1 MARGLRGAPART
13 AAALTRVSTI
23 ALSTYR
29 EAVRARVL
37 LSVFALGLATCAYS
51 LVVAS
56 LSLHN
61 EERVVADLGGASLSF
76 FGVVIAIVLGSTSL
90 YREVEYK
97 TVFPILSRPIR
108 RWEYMVGKYVGTV
121 LTVVVF
127 TGIESATVLLLLA
140 LEAGASLSTVGA
152 VALGCLAVLIATMIR
167 FRRIGVFVAIP
178 WSIVIAAI
186 AWTMSS
192 WSTGERQLVT
202 VTAILAIFE
211 VSIVAA
217 VATLFASFSSPFLTA
232 TFTFLVFVIGRS
244 ADSLA
249 HLPAKTFG
257 SHVAT
262 AGRALARIFPNLH
275 PYVPARSLLLGQV
288 ADQHVWSY
296 VGSAGLYAVAYA
308 TALLVIGALAFGKRD
323 FS

>member
-1 MARGLRGAPART
+1 VTVRAPL
-13 AAALTRVSTI
+13 AALTRVSII

-37 LSVFALGLATCAYS
+37 LSVFGLGLMTCAYS

-76 FGVVIAIVLGSTSL
+76 YGVVIAIVLGSTSL

-108 RWEYMVGKYVGTV
+108 RWEYLVGKYVGTV

-127 TGIESATVLLLLA
+127 VGIESAAVLLVLA
-140 LEAGASLSTVGA
+140 LEAGAPGLRIGA
-152 VALGCLAVLIATMIR
+152 VTAGVVLILAGCIAR
-167 FRRIGVFVAIP
+167 FRHAGVFVAIP
-178 WSIVIAAI
+178 WSIAVAAI
-186 AWTMSS
+186 AWTQASFS
-192 WSTGERQLVT
+192 FRERQLVT
-202 VTAILAIFE
+202 VSAVLAVLE

-232 TFTFLVFVIGRS
+232 TFTFMVFLIGRS

-249 HLPAKTFG
+249 HLPTKTFG
-257 SHVAT
+257 AQIAR
-262 AGRALARIFPNLH
+262 AGRMLAHVFPNLH
-275 PYVPARSLLLGQV
+275 AYVPARSLLLGQV
-288 ADQHVWSY
+288 ADDRVWSY
-296 VGSAGLYAVAYA
+296 VGRAGAYA
-308 TALLVIGALAFGKRD
+308 LAYAIVLLVVGALAFGRRD

>member
-1 MARGLRGAPART
+1 VTVRAPT
-13 AAALTRVSTI
+13 AAVTRVSII

-37 LSVFALGLATCAYS
+37 LSVFALGLMTCAYS

-61 EERVVADLGGASLSF
+61 EERVVADLGGASLSLY
-76 FGVVIAIVLGSTSL
+76 GVAIAIVLGSTSL

-108 RWEYMVGKYVGTV
+108 RWEYLVGKYFGTV

-127 TGIESATVLLLLA
+127 VGIESAAVLLALA
-140 LEAGASLSTVGA
+140 LEAGAPGLRIGA
-152 VALGCLAVLIATMIR
+152 VTAAAFLILAGCIAR
-167 FRRIGVFVAIP
+167 FRHAGVFVAIP
-178 WSIVIAAI
+178 WSIAVAAI
-186 AWTMSS
+186 AWTQASYAL
-192 WSTGERQLVT
+192 GERQLVT
-202 VTAILAIFE
+202 VSAVLAVLE

-232 TFTFLVFVIGRS
+232 TFTFLVFLIGRS

-249 HLPAKTFG
+249 HLPTRTFG
-257 SHVAT
+257 AQIAGLGRWLSHV
-262 AGRALARIFPNLH
+262 FPNLH
-275 PYVPARSLLLGQV
+275 AYVPARSLLLGQV
-288 ADQHVWSY
+288 ADDRVWSY
-296 VGSAGLYAVAYA
+296 VGRTGAYAVAYA
-308 TALLVIGALAFGKRD
+308 TVVLVIGALAFGRRD